1 MCASSTS
8 STLHACLTPTYA
20 LALAASLAAGFLQC
34 EEVQFIDVREQH
46 EFNIARLPNF
56 KLLPLSESSEW
67 APTIQE
73 QLDPAAETVV
83 LCHHGVRS
91 MNAAMVSW
99 LL

>member
-1 MCASSTS
+1 
-8 STLHACLTPTYA
+8 
-20 LALAASLAAGFLQC
+20 
-34 EEVQFIDVREQH
+34 VREQH

-73 QLDPAAETVV
+73 QLDPAAETIV

-91 MNAAMVSW
+91 MNAAMVSLHSCYYAVVTVFVRKLCLTVPVA
-99 LL
+99 LLVSSIS

>member
-1 MCASSTS
+1 
-8 STLHACLTPTYA
+8 
-20 LALAASLAAGFLQC
+20 
-34 EEVQFIDVREQH
+34 VQFIDVREQH

-73 QLDPAAETVV
+73 QLDPAAETIV

-91 MNAAMVSW
+91 MNAAMVSSSFCCCRG
-99 LL
+99 